1 MKLNLSP
8 NPKPKKICKG
18 AFTLIEL
25 LIVIA
30 IIALLAAILFPV
42 FGRARENARR
52 TTCQSNLKQL
62 GLGFTMY
69 AQDYDERYPNQMTTS
84 SGWDIRVPEY
94 LGIDTS
100 STSKTP
106 SILQCP
112 NDGTLKRVVSTCTT
126 NSSYLPRSYSMPYA
140 KLTNGT
146 PLFFAG
152 KYTSADGYIGRL
164 SSEIPEPSF
173 TLMIA
178 ENINNVNIFRS
189 NSDSYIGS
197 AQAQGENQ
205 ITPANKPLCA
215 DLPQYGTPVHFEGWN
230 YLFVDGHVKWM
241 KPEATINGS
250 GKTAGTMAAPKGMWT
265 VAEND

>member
-1 MKLNLSP
+1 MKLNLSLQHQFIQM
-8 NPKPKKICKG
+8 NKR

-30 IIALLAAILFPV
+30 IISLLAAILFPV

-94 LGIDTS
+94 LGVDTS

-112 NDGTLKRVVSTCTT
+112 NDTFYKRVVSTCTT
-126 NSSYLPRSYSMPYA
+126 NTSYLPRSYSMPYA

-152 KYTSADGYIGRL
+152 KYTTADGYIGRL
-164 SSEIPEPSF
+164 ASEIPEPSF
-173 TLMIA
+173 TLMLA

-197 AQAQGENQ
+197 AQGQGENQ
-205 ITPANKPLCA
+205 ITPAASACA
-215 DLPQYGTPVHFEGWN
+215 ALPQYNVPVHFEGWN